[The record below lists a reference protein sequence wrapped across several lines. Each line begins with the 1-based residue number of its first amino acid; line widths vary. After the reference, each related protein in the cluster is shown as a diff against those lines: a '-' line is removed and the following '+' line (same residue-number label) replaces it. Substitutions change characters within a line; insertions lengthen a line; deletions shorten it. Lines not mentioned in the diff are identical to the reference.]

1 MRFELFLV
9 MIFFLSILLICAE
22 LLWLYLLA
30 DNQEESKAKLNK
42 KEARCRRILEA
53 IICAPTQSAWECE
66 INELVNLVDKDDSY
80 MEILTD
86 IFMESLEKYEE
97 MSEKDK
103 KIIGK
108 IIEKVNP
115 ITYYEN
121 MIKENDVVKKCY
133 ACQRLAALGAA
144 NDIEGIR
151 ELLKSRNRQL
161 RYAAGNSLAALGD
174 KEGVEEFI
182 LGFQDDYKYSYRV
195 INEVIDRYTG
205 DLYEISKDL
214 IEKGD
219 AYLKATV
226 IKSIGKYKIKELVP
240 YVLECTND
248 TDINI
253 KIAATKAMCFCAEKE
268 HILTLIR
275 LSKDQNWV
283 VRKFAVKALGNLNT
297 DEAIEAVKQATQ
309 DEQWWVRQT
318 AAESLIKMDYSLE
331 HIESVIKGYDRY
343 ASEAVKY
350 SLYKVLNME
359 EKN

>member
-1 MRFELFLV
+1 M
-9 MIFFLSILLICAE
+9 
-22 LLWLYLLA
+22 
-30 DNQEESKAKLNK
+30 
-42 KEARCRRILEA
+42 
-53 IICAPTQSAWECE
+53 
-66 INELVNLVDKDDSY
+66 
-80 MEILTD
+80 
-86 IFMESLEKYEE
+86 
-97 MSEKDK
+97 
-103 KIIGK
+103 
-108 IIEKVNP
+108 
-115 ITYYEN
+115 
-121 MIKENDVVKKCY
+121 
-133 ACQRLAALGAA
+133 
-144 NDIEGIR
+144 
-151 ELLKSRNRQL
+151 
-161 RYAAGNSLAALGD
+161 
-174 KEGVEEFI
+174 
-182 LGFQDDYKYSYRV
+182 
-195 INEVIDRYTG
+195 
-205 DLYEISKDL
+205 YEISKDL

-219 AYLKATV
+219 SYLKATV

-283 VRKFAVKALGNLNT
+283 VREFAVKALGNLNT

>member
-1 MRFELFLV
+1 
-9 MIFFLSILLICAE
+9 
-22 LLWLYLLA
+22 
-30 DNQEESKAKLNK
+30 
-42 KEARCRRILEA
+42 
-53 IICAPTQSAWECE
+53 
-66 INELVNLVDKDDSY
+66 
-80 MEILTD
+80 
-86 IFMESLEKYEE
+86 
-97 MSEKDK
+97 
-103 KIIGK
+103 
-108 IIEKVNP
+108 
-115 ITYYEN
+115 

-133 ACQRLAALGAA
+133 ACQRLAALGAT

-182 LGFQDDYKYSYRV
+182 LGFEDDYKYSYRV

-219 AYLKATV
+219 SYLKATV

-248 TDINI
+248 TNINI

-283 VRKFAVKALGNLNT
+283 VREFAVKALGNFNT
-297 DEAIEAVKQATQ
+297 DEAIEAVKQSTQ